1 MFRIL
6 IVFYFCFLSSCKK
19 DSEACVDSSKIDN
32 DAVCIEI
39 YDPVCGCDSKTY
51 SNTCYAERAG
61 IVSWEN
67 GECI

>member
-19 DSEACVDSSKIDN
+19 DSEACVDKSKIHKKKIS
-32 DAVCIEI
+32 IEI

-61 IVSWEN
+61 IVSWEI